1 MAWCYD
7 GFMASDTMT
16 ISKVEYR
23 KLKQAKSK
31 LAKLEDW
38 RDAMI
43 RQGLQEAE
51 EDIKAGRVYGPFNSV
66 EELRRSLHGKMP
78 KKSKREHQS

>member
-43 RQGLQEAE
+43 RQGLQEAL
-51 EDIKAGRVYGPFNSV
+51 EDMKAGRMSGPFSSV
-66 EELRRSLHGKMP
+66 AEL
-78 KKSKREHQS
+78 KRHLKTLG